1 MSETAYALDG
11 IRYAYPGSS
20 APFCLE
26 IDSLKIGAG
35 GMLAFVGPNGSGKT
49 TLLMI
54 LALLAR
60 PAGGRLKFFG
70 EDPWSGDGRALRARR
85 SAVLLTHHPYLFK
98 GTVFDNVAFG
108 LKVRGISEADWPA
121 RIGSTLSL
129 VELSGTEKTAVSWLS
144 AGQAQ
149 RVALA
154 RALALEPRVLLL
166 DEPTANI
173 ESGLAL
179 RIESVLQEIC
189 RTSGT
194 TVVFSTHNFSQASRM
209 ADEILYLSDGRRVP
223 FSHENCFSGTARTD
237 GRQSWIEPR
246 PGHRI
251 VFPGSRTGHI
261 TCVINP
267 EDIRLFSPGDPAAGE
282 GPNVFEGR
290 VTRLEMT
297 EADKALV
304 RISGG
309 LTFRASVPLSEIEAK
324 ALSLSRHVL
333 VKYEAEAVKIIGAE
347 SGPRE
352 NAHD

>member
-1 MSETAYALDG
+1 MTETAYALDG

-35 GMLAFVGPNGSGKT
+35 DMLALVGPNGSGKT

-60 PAGGRLKFFG
+60 PACGRLTFFG
-70 EDPWSGDGRALRARR
+70 EDPWTGDDGVLRARR
-85 SAVLLTHHPYLFK
+85 GAVLLTHHPYLFM

-108 LKVRGISEADWPA
+108 LKVRGIPEADWPA
-121 RIGSTLSL
+121 RIGSALSL
-129 VELSGTEKTAVSWLS
+129 VELSGAENKPAAGLS

-154 RALALEPRVLLL
+154 RALALESRVLLL

-189 RTSGT
+189 RASGT
-194 TVVFSTHNFSQASRM
+194 TVVFSTHNFSQASRL
-209 ADEILYLSDGRRVP
+209 ADDILFLSDGRRVP

-237 GRQSWIEPR
+237 GRRSWIEPR
-246 PGHRI
+246 PGLRI
-251 VFPGSRTGHI
+251 VFAGSRTGHI

-267 EDIRLFSPGDPAAGE
+267 EDIRLFAADDPAAGE
-282 GPNVFEGR
+282 GPNIFEGR

-304 RISGG
+304 RVSGV
-309 LTFRASVPLSEIEAK
+309 LTFRATVPLSEIEAK
-324 ALSLSRHVL
+324 AISLSRHVL